1 MDMITYF
8 FICNA
13 LNTTFMGYY
22 EKEGSGKVNGRKI
35 TSHTEASI
43 DQQAGNTGQ
52 HIKIQSSSDFYLL
65 NKRVD

>member
-1 MDMITYF
+1 MITYF

-13 LNTTFMGYY
+13 LNTTIMGYY

-35 TSHTEASI
+35 TSYTEASI